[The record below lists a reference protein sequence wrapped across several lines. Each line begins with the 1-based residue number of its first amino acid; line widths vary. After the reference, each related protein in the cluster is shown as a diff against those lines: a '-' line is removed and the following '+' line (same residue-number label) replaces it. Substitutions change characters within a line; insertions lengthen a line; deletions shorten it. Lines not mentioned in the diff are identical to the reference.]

1 MINDII
7 DRALELEGAAR
18 EAYLEEACGS
28 DIALREKVN
37 QLIGVMSVDVP
48 AAFMQDPLPVP
59 EFTDI
64 ADVFASRGSC
74 IQAGQHIG
82 VYRIIEQIGFGGMGE
97 VYLAERD
104 DGEFEQ
110 RVAIK
115 VVKAGMGTDEVLRRF
130 HYERQI
136 LANLEH
142 PNIARLLFGGI
153 SGEGQPYFVME
164 YVEGESITEYCDR
177 KRLSVRE
184 RLKLFKTVC
193 DAVRHAQ
200 RNLVVHRDL
209 KPGNILVTDDGVVKL
224 LDFGIAKLLEADSDP
239 ITAFHTTGRLGPFT
253 PAYAAPEQVL
263 GKPINA
269 GTDVYALGV
278 ILYELLTG
286 RRPYQLE
293 RGGGLLPE
301 NVRLICEKVPTVPS
315 SVATRRHLN
324 EEAAVPYELSEK
336 RGVEPVRLKRAL
348 QGDLDAIVMK
358 ALKKE
363 PERRYASAGEL
374 SVDLDS
380 YLANKPVSAQNDS
393 WRYRGFKFVQR
404 HKVPVGAIAIAVL
417 ALVGGLM
424 AAIWQADLKEEQAL
438 TATTTVEYL
447 QSIFSGVDPDIIQGD
462 SVLAVDLLL
471 DGIHLLGELE
481 DQPLVKANIIR
492 AIGVVLSN
500 LSSYQEADSLFAA
513 GISALEQSDLLIR
526 RQRELLARLYF
537 GRGQTQRTLESW
549 AEAERLFNT
558 SLDHLDALRQKR
570 PLFRA
575 QILNELALLMSDQI
589 RPAEA
594 ERFALEAIG
603 YVRVSELKE
612 KNIKEEDRLL
622 VKAIAQERLAYAYN
636 RQNKLLQARESY
648 EEALFSKRELLGK
661 DHPKVGHLL
670 VQMSYLFNKLGDWER
685 SEEYLNTALD
695 IYRQSYGENH
705 DATAVAHLS
714 LGDVYHFRTD
724 PDLDQAVAHYRH
736 AQTIYERVAGELSE
750 SNGIALLRM
759 GQVSIQ
765 KEDYLDGEQLLDRA
779 RLILEESEGMA
790 SKIRLII
797 VDYWSGISRF
807 QRNLIDDDTWHLLET
822 SLLRARQLD
831 YENPDLREIKDVAP
845 AILRQVEQLIEE
857 DPRQKTHS

>member
-18 EAYLEEACGS
+18 EAYLEEACGG

-64 ADVFASRGSC
+64 EDVFASRGSH
-74 IQAGQHIG
+74 IQAGQRIG
-82 VYRIIEQIGFGGMGE
+82 VYRIVEQIGFGGMGE

-153 SGEGQPYFVME
+153 SDEGQPYFVME

-336 RGVEPVRLKRAL
+336 RGVEPVRLKRTL

-404 HKVPVGAIAIAVL
+404 HKVPVGAIAVAVL
-417 ALVGGLM
+417 ALSLGLVTALRSSAIAKRE
-424 AAIWQADLKEEQAL
+424 AAVSNSTL
-438 TATTTVEYL
+438 
-447 QSIFSGVDPDIIQGD
+447 S
-462 SVLAVDLLL
+462 LLL
-471 DGIHLLGELE
+471 GIFE
-481 DQPLVKANIIR
+481 DINPEKAQKSLIDPKDLIAAGVERVNVLSHEPLIQAE
-492 AIGVVLSN
+492 ALSN
-500 LSSYQEADSLFAA
+500 LGRVSLSVGMIQQADSLFSASENLRKENSGRKSLITA
-513 GISALEQSDLLIR
+513 QSLYWRGESLRILRDFAESEDYLRNALSIRRRLLRDDNIEIIETLNALANSLYTQKINGNAEKGYEAQNLLEEAVVIGEQYFPTNLELVKSYKGLADLYVSDSMYARGQDFYYKAINLLNEDGKESAVHLAEVLFSLAECMEDIGDYKSALKYHREAMEVKKGIYGESRKVAESKYEIAALLHREGDIYDASSLYFEVIKDFDRFLPETHSWRVYPRIR
-526 RQRELLARLYF
+526 LARIFVKSEDYTKAEDILIEALRISVECVPLDSTVVKTNIELLANIYHVQ
-537 GRGQTQRTLESW
+537 GKT
-549 AEAERLFNT
+549 AE
-558 SLDHLDALRQKR
+558 
-570 PLFRA
+570 
-575 QILNELALLMSDQI
+575 
-589 RPAEA
+589 
-594 ERFALEAIG
+594 
-603 YVRVSELKE
+603 
-612 KNIKEEDRLL
+612 EEDLRWTF
-622 VKAIAQERLAYAYN
+622 K
-636 RQNKLLQARESY
+636 K
-648 EEALFSKRELLGK
+648 
-661 DHPKVGHLL
+661 
-670 VQMSYLFNKLGDWER
+670 YL
-685 SEEYLNTALD
+685 
-695 IYRQSYGENH
+695 
-705 DATAVAHLS
+705 
-714 LGDVYHFRTD
+714 
-724 PDLDQAVAHYRH
+724 
-736 AQTIYERVAGELSE
+736 
-750 SNGIALLRM
+750 
-759 GQVSIQ
+759 
-765 KEDYLDGEQLLDRA
+765 
-779 RLILEESEGMA
+779 
-790 SKIRLII
+790 
-797 VDYWSGISRF
+797 
-807 QRNLIDDDTWHLLET
+807 
-822 SLLRARQLD
+822 
-831 YENPDLREIKDVAP
+831 
-845 AILRQVEQLIEE
+845 
-857 DPRQKTHS
+857 